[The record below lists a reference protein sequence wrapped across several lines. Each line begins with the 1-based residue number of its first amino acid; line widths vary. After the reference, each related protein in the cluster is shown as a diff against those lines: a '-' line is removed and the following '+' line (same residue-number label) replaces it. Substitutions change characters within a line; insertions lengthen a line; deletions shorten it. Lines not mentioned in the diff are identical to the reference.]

1 MIIRRLPRWR
11 TLVALVAG
19 YALMISALLPD
30 FAPPA
35 HGQANQLGQSIVM
48 CLASGG
54 AVAHDDAPSTPTERR
69 HDACCVFCMAT
80 EPAATSD
87 GILVSAP
94 EYPSSRSFALT
105 PRIALGA
112 FGATGHL
119 PINPR
124 APPRFS

>member
-1 MIIRRLPRWR
+1 MIIRRQPCWR
-11 TLVALVAG
+11 KLVALVAG
-19 YALMISALLPD
+19 YALMISALLPGL
-30 FAPPA
+30 APPA
-35 HGQANQLGQSIVM
+35 HGQANQLGQSVVM

-54 AVAHDDAPSTPTERR
+54 AVTHDDAPSMPTERR

-80 EPAATSD
+80 ELAATSD

-94 EYPSSRSFALT
+94 EYPSSRSSPLT

-112 FGATGHL
+112 FGATEYL
-119 PINPR
+119 PVNPR